1 MATRTA
7 QIVTGEA
14 ADNIGGDEPQM
25 ILKGGNFSPGNGKV
39 NGVCFKIVVGK
50 LRRRTSIRI
59 PNISG
64 SLVQILDRDIDTI
77 NDTLEVA
84 QLPFVVH
91 RRYILSTVKVQLLVL
106 WRQHCGKFS

>member
-1 MATRTA
+1 MATRTER
-7 QIVTGEA
+7 IVTGKDA
-14 ADNIGGDEPQM
+14 YYIGGDEPQM

-39 NGVCFKIVVGK
+39 NGVSFKILVGK
-50 LRRRTSIRI
+50 LRNRTSIRV

-64 SLVQILDRDIDTI
+64 SLTQILDSDMDAI
-77 NDTLEVA
+77 NTTLEVA
-84 QLPFVVH
+84 PLPTVVN